1 MYLNVNE
8 HLVVPFVEL
17 GRGEF
22 HVGHLH
28 FFFKIDYLSEH
39 SYSHTG
45 LIFFFARNLAFYLH
59 FAFCWSNSNVPFIHP
74 TIRTVSGD
82 QM

>member
-28 FFFKIDYLSEH
+28 FFCLDRL
-39 SYSHTG
+39 
-45 LIFFFARNLAFYLH
+45 L
-59 FAFCWSNSNVPFIHP
+59 V
-74 TIRTVSGD
+74 
-82 QM
+82 